1 MWAQGSQLASE
12 LWQEP
17 PRAWGADLG
26 GRQSLAQPGTPAL
39 LGGESSWVPPK
50 RGYAETVVA
59 VRKVL
64 SPSGRRKNE
73 RGAWFSANCAWA
85 QGTVLFKGTFLGRGD
100 YRQGSL

>member
-1 MWAQGSQLASE
+1 MWPQGSQLASE

-17 PRAWGADLG
+17 PQAWGAELG

-73 RGAWFSANCAWA
+73 RFLGFLQIVPVA
-85 QGTVLFKGTFLGRGD
+85 QGTVLFK
-100 YRQGSL
+100 

>member
-64 SPSGRRKNE
+64 NPMEGEIMKEELGFQQIVPGLRGLFFLRE
-73 RGAWFSANCAWA
+73 RF
-85 QGTVLFKGTFLGRGD
+85 
-100 YRQGSL
+100 